1 LRNFDYLVVSEQQT
15 SSMESRA
22 LVSLRRE
29 VRHLV
34 HRTCR
39 QRLEGDEM
47 GAKEALDSGLTKLLS
62 AEPAAD
68 IEEPVVREW
77 IEAEEAEFDRAILI
91 SDLIVSRIGQ
101 NAPQK
106 QTSSKSASAASTA
119 PSSPRPAA
127 TGAPVI
133 ADMLDD
139 MLSQQKRPRARSA

>member
-1 LRNFDYLVVSEQQT
+1 
-15 SSMESRA
+15 MESRA

-39 QRLEGDEM
+39 QRLEGDET
-47 GAKEALDSGLTKLLS
+47 GAKKALDSGVARLLS

-68 IEEPVVREW
+68 IEEPDVREW

-101 NAPQK
+101 DTRQEQA
-106 QTSSKSASAASTA
+106 SSKSVPAASPT
-119 PSSPRPAA
+119 PSRSRPAA